1 MTWFGRE
8 RFGCEQGN
16 VSVRQ
21 PVGDLRPRDGVVA
34 AAGNG
39 CVTKKRCVVAGSTVG
54 RARAFWLKVLQCS
67 VTFDGQEAPH
77 ETQVSRKVRLPSAR
91 NSDVTELHWLPLIPD
106 WRARLR
112 ALGSDPATAW
122 AEAVA
127 LANGRLN
134 FVLTNAL
141 DETVRRSFSAMP
153 EGLATKPVRLAV
165 LGSATLTHLL
175 PAIRVAGLRRGIWIE
190 TYEND
195 FGQYAQEL
203 SDPDSALH
211 GFGPTAVL
219 LSLDGYH
226 LAAGVTA
233 GLDAGGAEAALEDVK
248 ARIRETWRLAR
259 AAFRCPV
266 IQQTALA
273 VHPLVLG
280 GNEHRLPGS
289 RAGFLASLNA
299 ALRTMADEDGVD
311 LLAVDE
317 YAARDGIA
325 AWHDSALW
333 HRSKQEIAP
342 PAAPLYGD
350 LVGRLLAAKQG
361 RSFKCLVM
369 DLDNT
374 MWGGVIG
381 DDGMEG
387 IALGQGSALG
397 EAYVA
402 FQDYARELS
411 RRGVILAVCSKNDE
425 ANAVEPFE
433 KHPEMVLRRPDISCF
448 VANWQNK
455 ADNIRAIA
463 EELNIGIDS
472 LVFLDDN
479 PFERNLVRQEL
490 PAVAVPEVSDDPTY
504 CPRALADAGYFEGL
518 SVTDEDRERTA
529 QYQGNKARDALRA
542 SATDLESYLRGMEMQ
557 LVWKGFDRIGLQRI
571 VQLINKSNQF
581 NLTTKRY
588 TEEDVLAVMADPTAF
603 GLQLRLLDRFGDNG
617 VIAIIIGRLLENKD
631 LYIDTWLMSCRVLGR
646 QVEPTTLN
654 LIAQEAAK
662 LGARRLLGE
671 YVPTK
676 KNGMVKDHYAKL
688 GFAVTQRDEAGGN
701 RNVIDLASY
710 KPAAT
715 FIHVVEG

>member
-1 MTWFGRE
+1 MTG
-8 RFGCEQGN
+8 
-16 VSVRQ
+16 
-21 PVGDLRPRDGVVA
+21 PV
-34 AAGNG
+34 
-39 CVTKKRCVVAGSTVG
+39 CTKG
-54 RARAFWLKVLQCS
+54 AF
-67 VTFDGQEAPH
+67 
-77 ETQVSRKVRLPSAR
+77 
-91 NSDVTELHWLPLIPD
+91 NVTELHWLPTIPD

-112 ALGSDPATAW
+112 SLGGDTPGSDSGTTW
-122 AEAVA
+122 NEAVA
-127 LANGRLN
+127 LANAKLN

-141 DETVRRSFSAMP
+141 DETVRRIFPSKP

-175 PAIRVAGLRRGIWIE
+175 PAIRVAGLRRGIWID

-203 SDPDSALH
+203 SDPDSEL
-211 GFGPTAVL
+211 FKFKPTIVL
-219 LSLDGYH
+219 LSLDAYH

-233 GLDAGGAEAALEDVK
+233 GLDSADVALDEIK
-248 ARIRETWRLAR
+248 GRIRETWRLAR
-259 AAFRCPV
+259 EAFRCPI
-266 IQQTALA
+266 IQQTALP
-273 VHPLVLG
+273 VHPWVLG
-280 GNEHRLPGS
+280 NNEHRLPGS
-289 RAGFLASLNA
+289 RAGFLARLNV
-299 ALRTMADEDGVD
+299 ALREMADADGVD

-317 YAARDGIA
+317 YAARDGTA
-325 AWHDSALW
+325 TWHDVALW

-350 LVGRLLAAKQG
+350 LIGRLIAAKQG

-433 KHPEMVLRRPDISCF
+433 KHPEMVLRRPDIASF
-448 VANWQNK
+448 VANWSDK
-455 ADNIRAIA
+455 AGNIRAIA

-472 LVFLDDN
+472 LVFIDDN

-490 PAVAVPEVSDDPTY
+490 PMVAVPEVSDDPTY
-504 CPRALADAGYFEGL
+504 FARAIADAGYFEGL
-518 SVTDEDRERTA
+518 SITDEDRERTA
-529 QYQGNKARDALRA
+529 QYQGNKARDALRE

-557 LVWKGFDRIGLQRI
+557 LVWKQFDRIGQQRI

-588 TEEDVLAVMADPTAF
+588 TDEDVQAVMADPNAF

-617 VIAIIIGRLLENKD
+617 VIAIIIGRLQEDQD

-654 LIAQEAAK
+654 LIAQEAQK
-662 LGARRLLGE
+662 LGARRLIGE
-671 YVPTK
+671 YIPTK

-688 GFAVTQRDEAGGN
+688 GFTVMERDEAGGN
-701 RNVIDLASY
+701 RNIVDLASF
-710 KPAAT
+710 KPTET